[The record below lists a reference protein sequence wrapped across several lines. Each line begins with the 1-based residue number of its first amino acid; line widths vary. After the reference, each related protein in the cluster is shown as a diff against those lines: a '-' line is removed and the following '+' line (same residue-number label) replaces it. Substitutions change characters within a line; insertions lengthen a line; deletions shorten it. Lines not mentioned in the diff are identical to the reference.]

1 MKKGFLML
9 AAVAAMV
16 FTSCKENA
24 ADKVNAENEKEVAER
39 DANTTTSPS
48 LIVPKSCISSSNFIA
63 GAPAMKF
70 EEEMHDFGTINEG
83 DVVEHTFMFEN
94 TGDAPLVVSNAKGS
108 CGCTVPT
115 WSKEPIAP
123 GEKGEMVVKFNS
135 NGKPNNQMKTVRI
148 TANTESGQ
156 EMIKIK
162 AFVTPKAGGAAKT
175 GNPVK

>member
-1 MKKGFLML
+1 ML

-16 FTSCKENA
+16 FTSCEDNA
-24 ADKVNAENEKEVAER
+24 AEKVNEENQKEVAER
-39 DANTTTSPS
+39 DAN
-48 LIVPKSCISSSNFIA
+48 SSE
-63 GAPAMKF
+63 APEMKF
-70 EEEMHDFGTINEG
+70 DNEMHDFGTINEG

-94 TGDAPLVVSNAKGS
+94 TGGSPLVVSNAKGS

-135 NGKPNNQMKTVRI
+135 NGKPNNQMKTIRI

-162 AFVTPKAGGAAKT
+162 SFVTPKGGSTAT
-175 GNPVK
+175 GNPVQKVKSSTQPGHEGHNHD

>member
-39 DANTTTSPS
+39 DANTS
-48 LIVPKSCISSSNFIA
+48 

-70 EEEMHDFGTINEG
+70 EEDMHDFGTINEG
-83 DVVEHTFMFEN
+83 DVVEHTFTFEN

-162 AFVTPKAGGAAKT
+162 AFVTPKAGGAAT
-175 GNPVK
+175 GNPVNNTAVQPGHEGHNH